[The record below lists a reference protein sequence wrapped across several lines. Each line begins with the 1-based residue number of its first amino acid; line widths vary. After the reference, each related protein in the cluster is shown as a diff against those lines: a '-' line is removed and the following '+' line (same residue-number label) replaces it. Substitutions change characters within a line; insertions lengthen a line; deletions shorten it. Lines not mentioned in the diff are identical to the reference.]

1 MFFWMALLSC
11 LLAMVLTPT
20 SWWIGWRIGAL
31 DAPADWRRMHKRVI
45 PRCGGIAIFLSFVLS
60 LAASS
65 LEGAFLQRAFWGGGL
80 FFLLGLWDD
89 IFGMKAQVKL
99 LFQVGIVCLVLYGG
113 ERLSDVILSAL
124 WILMLVNAHNFVDGL
139 DGLLAGTAVLEGSA
153 LAICYLLLGAPALA
167 LPPFLLGAACLG
179 FRHFNRY
186 PARIFAGDCGSQ
198 SVGFLLGYLSLPL
211 LSELPRGIAL
221 LSPLFLFAYPLT
233 DLFTAVFRRLLRGK
247 SPFAADR
254 AHLHH
259 RICDAGVLHRQCVY
273 VLHLICAAMTLIGVL
288 LCNRQTLL
296 LAAIVCLLT
305 AFLLT
310 WLKGAIVNFSLRLD
324 I

>member
-11 LLAMVLTPT
+11 LLAMALTPT
-20 SWWIGWRIGAL
+20 SWWVGWKIGAL
-31 DAPADWRRMHKRVI
+31 DAPTDWRRMHKRVI

-65 LEGAFLQRAFWGGGL
+65 PEETFWQRAFWGGGL

-89 IFGMKAQVKL
+89 IGGMKAQVKL
-99 LFQVGIVCLVLYGG
+99 LFQVGIVCLVLYGS
-113 ERLSDVILSAL
+113 EKLSNVILSAL
-124 WILMLVNAHNFVDGL
+124 WILVLVNAHNFVDGL
-139 DGLLAGTAVLEGSA
+139 DGLLAGTAALEGSA
-153 LAICYLLLGAPALA
+153 LALCYLLLGRPDLA

-211 LSELPRGIAL
+211 LSGLPRGIAV

-247 SPFAADR
+247 SPLAADR

-259 RICDAGVLHRQCVY
+259 RICDAGVLPFQCADI
-273 VLHLICAAMTLIGVL
+273 LHLITASMTGIGIL
-288 LCNRQTLL
+288 LCNGAWLFAAGIACL
-296 LAAIVCLLT
+296 LAAVLLICLR
-305 AFLLT
+305 A
-310 WLKGAIVNFSLRLD
+310 AIVNFATGY
-324 I
+324 